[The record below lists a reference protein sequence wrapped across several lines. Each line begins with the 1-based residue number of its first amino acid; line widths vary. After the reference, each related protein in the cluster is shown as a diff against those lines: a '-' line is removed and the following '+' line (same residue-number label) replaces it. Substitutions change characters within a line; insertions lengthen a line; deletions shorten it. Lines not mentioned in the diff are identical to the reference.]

1 MLNRLIFPLILIFAI
16 GFLYYFSA
24 ITMPFIVA
32 TGLAYVFQPLVGH
45 LEKFHFPRWIGALVV
60 TCFMLAAISVFFIYT
75 APILYE
81 QLTKL
86 IFKIPAYLRQLQ
98 EVVQTLFNTL
108 NDRIPAEYSNQIQ
121 HAIQSISKD
130 LVAWLFAN
138 TQFAFQGG
146 LTLIHYL
153 TIVLLIPVLTFY
165 LMKDWPKL
173 IDSIGYYIPPQNKK
187 VVIQQAKKIDI
198 TLASFARGQA
208 LVCMILAAYYSIALH
223 ILGIDFGALI
233 GSLAGIFAFIPYV
246 GALLG
251 FSISA
256 AIAFLQASPWLFGD
270 SGSIAL
276 FGGVTIVFA
285 VGQFLEGVILSP
297 NIVGKSIKLH
307 PLWIMFALFLGGHVF
322 GFAGVLVATPA
333 AGAIAVLLRYA
344 LTRYRDKMHF
354 LYHGYARRRGHGSKT

>member
-1 MLNRLIFPLILIFAI
+1 MLNRFIFPLILIFAI

-24 ITMPFIVA
+24 ITMPFIIA
-32 TGLAYVFQPLVGH
+32 TGLAYVFQPLVSY
-45 LEKFHFPRWIGALVV
+45 LERVHFPRWAGALVV
-60 TCFMLAAISVFFIYT
+60 TCFMLAAISIFFIYT

-86 IFKIPAYLRQLQ
+86 IFKVPGYIRQLQ
-98 EVVQTLFNTL
+98 ELVQTLFNTL
-108 NDRIPAEYSNQIQ
+108 NDRIPSEYSNQIQ
-121 HAIQSISKD
+121 SAIQSISKD

-153 TIVLLIPVLTFY
+153 TIILLIPVLTFY

-173 IDSIGYYIPPQNKK
+173 LESIAYYIPPQNKK
-187 VVIQQAKKIDI
+187 MVIQQAKKIDL

-208 LVCMILAAYYSIALH
+208 FVCMILAAYYSIALH

-233 GSLAGIFAFIPYV
+233 GSLAGIFAFIPYL
-246 GALLG
+246 GAILG

-256 AIAFLQASPWLFGD
+256 AIAFLQSSSWVFGD
-270 SGSIAL
+270 SGSVAL
-276 FGGVTIVFA
+276 FGGVAIVFA

-307 PLWIMFALFLGGHVF
+307 PLWIMFALFLGGYVF
-322 GFAGVLVATPA
+322 GFPGVLIATPA
-333 AGAIAVLLRYA
+333 AGAIGVLLRYA

-354 LYHGYARRRGHGSKT
+354 LYHGYARRRSHGPKA

>member
-1 MLNRLIFPLILIFAI
+1 MLNRFIFPLILIFAL

-24 ITMPFIVA
+24 ITMPFIIA
-32 TGLAYVFQPLVGH
+32 AGLAYVFQPLVGY
-45 LEKFHFPRWIGALVV
+45 LEKIYFPRWAGALVV
-60 TCFMLAAISVFFIYT
+60 TFFMLAAVSIFFIYT

-86 IFKIPAYLRQLQ
+86 IFKIPGYINQLQ
-98 EVVQTLFNTL
+98 EIIEDLFNKL
-108 NDRIPAEYSNQIQ
+108 NDNIPSEYSAQIQ
-121 HAIQSISKD
+121 NTIQSVSKD
-130 LVAWLFAN
+130 LVAWLFKN

-146 LTLIHYL
+146 LTLLHYL
-153 TIVLLIPVLTFY
+153 TVILLVPVLTFY

-173 IDSIGYYIPPQNKK
+173 LESTAYYIPPQNKK
-187 VVIQQAKKIDI
+187 MVIQQAKKIDL

-208 LVCMILAAYYSIALH
+208 LVCMILASYYSIALH
-223 ILGIDFGALI
+223 VLGIDFGALI

-246 GALLG
+246 GAILG
-251 FSISA
+251 FSVAA

-270 SGSIAL
+270 SGSVAL
-276 FGGVTIVFA
+276 FGGVAIVFA

-307 PLWIMFALFLGGHVF
+307 PLWIMFALFLGGHMF

-344 LTRYRDKMHF
+344 LMRYRDKMHF
-354 LYHGYARRRGHGSKT
+354 LYHGYARRRNNGPKI